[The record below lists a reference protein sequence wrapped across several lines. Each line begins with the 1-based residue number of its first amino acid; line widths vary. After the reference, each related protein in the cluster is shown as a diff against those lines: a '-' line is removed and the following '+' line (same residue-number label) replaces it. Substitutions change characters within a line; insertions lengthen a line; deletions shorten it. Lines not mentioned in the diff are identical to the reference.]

1 MLTVGKLDSDLLQ
14 QVVIDSITY
23 KRDEVKIRAGVGED
37 CAVIDFGPYDCVVST
52 DPITASVKDIGR
64 LSIHISCNDIA
75 SNGVEPLGITLA
87 LMLPVG
93 TTIEDVREIM
103 EQAGAAAREAG
114 VEIVGGHTEVT
125 AAVNQPVIVST
136 AFGRATADSYR
147 SVADMVP
154 GDYIL
159 MTKTAG
165 LEGTGII
172 ATDLEDQLKG
182 YLTEEEIAHAKAL
195 LSDVSVI
202 KEGVAAGKIG
212 THGMHD
218 ITEGGVLGA
227 VWEICQMGG
236 CGVQLEEKD
245 IKVDPVTV
253 KISKKYDIDWERLIS
268 SGSMLIVASEDKKD
282 EIIRAVEDEGV
293 EISVIGRV
301 KEPEYG
307 LKIRLV
313 DGTMDVIEPPAAD
326 QLYKAISD

>member
-103 EQAGAAAREAG
+103 EQAGDAAREAG

-182 YLTEEEIAHAKAL
+182 YLTEEEIAHAKSL

-268 SGSMLIVASEDKKD
+268 SGSMLIVAPEDKKD
-282 EIIRAVEDEGV
+282 EIIKAVEEEGV
-293 EISVIGRV
+293 EIGVIGRV

-313 DGTMDVIEPPAAD
+313 DGTMDVIDPPAAD

>member
-227 VWEICQMGG
+227 VWEICQTGG